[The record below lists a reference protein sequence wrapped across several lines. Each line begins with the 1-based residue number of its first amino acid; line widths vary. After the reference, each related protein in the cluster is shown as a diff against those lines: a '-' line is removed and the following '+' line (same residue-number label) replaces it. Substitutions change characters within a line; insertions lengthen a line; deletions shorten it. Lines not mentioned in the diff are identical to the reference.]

1 MLKMPI
7 NDDFIEIF
15 EKINSVPN
23 LILIVIEYIITI
35 RSKVSKYISCFI
47 KNSKLFNLDKRA
59 VSGHIK
65 KVTKAIRS
73 A

>member
-15 EKINSVPN
+15 EKIDSVPN

-47 KNSKLFNLDKRA
+47 KNS
-59 VSGHIK
+59 
-65 KVTKAIRS
+65 
-73 A
+73 